1 MSNNYS
7 STCPICDTNQKLAFF
22 QDAEREYYRCSCCDL
37 IFVPRDYHLSE
48 YEERARYDS
57 HNNDPEDPR
66 YRNFFKQLLTPLL
79 AILPR
84 NSYGL
89 DFGSGPGPTL
99 SLMLEEC
106 GHKVDLYD
114 KFYAQN
120 DAVFQNRYD
129 FITATEVVEHL
140 SSPLKDLEVLVK
152 ILHKDGILAIMTEI
166 VLPQLDFT
174 SWYYKNDPSHLC
186 FYSEKTFVY
195 LANLLGLEIVALSE
209 RVIILKKGLK
219 PKSLRN

>member
-1 MSNNYS
+1 
-7 STCPICDTNQKLAFF
+7 
-22 QDAEREYYRCSCCDL
+22 
-37 IFVPRDYHLSE
+37 
-48 YEERARYDS
+48 
-57 HNNDPEDPR
+57 
-66 YRNFFKQLLTPLL
+66 
-79 AILPR
+79 
-84 NSYGL
+84 
-89 DFGSGPGPTL
+89 
-99 SLMLEEC
+99 MLEEC

>member
-7 STCPICDTNQKLAFF
+7 TACPLCNTNQKLAFLP
-22 QDAEREYYRCSCCDL
+22 DKEREYYRCSCCDL
-37 IFVPRDYHLSE
+37 IFVSRECYLSE
-48 YEERARYDS
+48 YEEKARYDS
-57 HNNDPEDPR
+57 HNNDPDDPR

-79 AILPR
+79 AILPS

-99 SLMLEEC
+99 SLMLEEY

-140 SSPLKDLEVLVK
+140 PNPLKDLEVLVK
-152 ILHKDGILAIMTEI
+152 ILQKGGILAIMTEI
-166 VLPQLDFT
+166 VFPQLDFRN
-174 SWYYKNDPSHLC
+174 WYYKNDPSHVC

-195 LANLLGLEIVALSE
+195 LANLLGLEIVTISE
-209 RVIILKKGLK
+209 RVVILRKNIM
-219 PKSLRN
+219 P

>member
-7 STCPICDTNQKLAFF
+7 TACPLCNTNQKLAFLP
-22 QDAEREYYRCSCCDL
+22 DKEREYYRCSCCDL
-37 IFVPRDYHLSE
+37 IFVSRECYLSE
-48 YEERARYDS
+48 YEEKARYDS
-57 HNNDPEDPR
+57 HNNDPDDPR

-79 AILPR
+79 AILPS

-140 SSPLKDLEVLVK
+140 PNPLKDLEVLVK
-152 ILHKDGILAIMTEI
+152 ILQRGGILAIMTEI
-166 VLPQLDFT
+166 VFPQLDFRN
-174 SWYYKNDPSHLC
+174 WYYKNDPSHVC

-195 LANLLGLEIVALSE
+195 LANLLGLEIVTISE
-209 RVIILKKGLK
+209 RVIILRKNIM
-219 PKSLRN
+219 P

>member
-7 STCPICDTNQKLAFF
+7 SICPICDTNQKLAFF
-22 QDAEREYYRCSCCDL
+22 QDAEREYYQCSCCDL
-37 IFVPRDYHLSE
+37 IFVSRDYHLSE

-57 HNNDPEDPR
+57 HNNDPDDPR
-66 YRNFFKQLLTPLL
+66 YRNFIKQLLTPLL

-140 SSPLKDLEVLVK
+140 SRPLKDLEALVK
-152 ILHKDGILAIMTEI
+152 ILHKGGILAIMTEI

>member
-1 MSNNYS
+1 VSNNYS
-7 STCPICDTNQKLAFF
+7 TACPLCNTNQKLAFLP
-22 QDAEREYYRCSCCDL
+22 DKEREYYRCSCCDL
-37 IFVPRDYHLSE
+37 IFVSREYHLSE
-48 YEERARYDS
+48 YEEKARYDS
-57 HNNDPEDPR
+57 HNNDPDDTR

-79 AILPR
+79 AILPS

-140 SSPLKDLEVLVK
+140 PNPLKDFEVLVK
-152 ILHKDGILAIMTEI
+152 ILQRGGILAIMTEI
-166 VLPQLDFT
+166 VFPQLDFRN
-174 SWYYKNDPSHLC
+174 WYYKNDPSHVC

-195 LANLLGLEIVALSE
+195 LANLLGLEIVTISE
-209 RVIILKKGLK
+209 RVVILRKNIM
-219 PKSLRN
+219 P